1 MKRFISIIVSCI
13 ISSLMCFSA
22 YAFGFEDEAYDY
34 TSGKVL
40 RSTVINYDNPH
51 YYKLNVTSDG
61 QINISLTM
69 ESSSYVKLLD
79 ENGSKI
85 MEWKDYKSS
94 STGLSNIS
102 AKQNVTKGVYYVGIW
117 NNESDSFIGPDTRG
131 TGEYKFSATFPSNST
146 DKTATGAYPAIYLS
160 SGDSIGLGAVV
171 SNTVRDDVTISTSNR
186 RVAKVNSYGYVT
198 AVKKGTAVIT
208 IKYGRTSTKLC
219 VVVE

>member
-34 TSGKVL
+34 TSG
-40 RSTVINYDNPH
+40 TVAKSIVYDESSPH
-51 YYKLNVTSDG
+51 YYKIVLTSDG
-61 QINISLTM
+61 KLDLKVTM
-69 ESSSYVKLLD
+69 DSNVLVKILD
-79 ENGSKI
+79 EDGEK
-85 MEWKDYKSS
+85 KDSISVWIDYR
-94 STGLSNIS
+94 TGLAVATMNKSL
-102 AKQNVTKGVYYVGIW
+102 AKGTYYIGIW
-117 NNESDSFIGPDTRG
+117 NTGSNS
-131 TGEYKFSATFPSNST
+131 GEYKFSATFPSNST

>member
-69 ESSSYVKLLD
+69 DTHSLVKLLD
-79 ENGSKI
+79 ENGSNI
-85 MEWKDYKSS
+85 MEWREYES
-94 STGLSNIS
+94 STTGIS
-102 AKQNVTKGVYYVGIW
+102 TINAKQNVTKGVYYVGIW
-117 NNESDSFIGPDTRG
+117 NNGSIGG

-146 DKTATGAYPAIYLS
+146 DETATGAYPAIYLS